1 MLVCSYQGIASSSRQ
16 ESKTNPRERLR
27 KKMQAALNK
36 QLKADKEVEKSRCE
50 RQLQERLLREERL
63 REMSI
68 KYRRR

>member
-1 MLVCSYQGIASSSRQ
+1 
-16 ESKTNPRERLR
+16 
-27 KKMQAALNK
+27 MQAALNK